1 MLFAAPA
8 ADSREQRARHV
19 LAMLAFAYLA
29 ALSRS
34 EFAKA
39 SQVLSVFQTYARQEA
54 PAVAEAFPAAVQ
66 GRVRDALR
74 ALQNTSMFDA
84 PTREALIAALLVGWR
99 NEPALLNTLPTSAQT
114 ASEWYRSKLLTQS
127 PNAHMLAADAVV
139 RATEEPD
146 VANTLMMATSAYL
159 SGRTTQNASSSAG
172 ETFQSL
178 LDNLMGR
185 GGSAP
190 VTSTGSGIV
199 QGSEIDVGRT
209 RARAPSWVWW
219 GVGIGGAVAVG
230 LLAWGFLGK
239 GKS

>member
-54 PAVAEAFPAAVQ
+54 PAVAAGFPTAVQ

-127 PNAHMLAADAVV
+127 PNAHMLAADALV

-146 VANTLMMATSAYL
+146 VANVLTMATSAYL
-159 SGRTTQNASSSAG
+159 SGRTTQNAGSAAG

-178 LDNLMGR
+178 LDSLMGR
-185 GGSAP
+185 SAP
-190 VTSTGSGIV
+190 ATSSSARIV

-209 RARAPSWVWW
+209 QARAPSWVWW

-230 LLAWGFLGK
+230 LLAWGFLGR
-239 GKS
+239 KS